1 MACVM
6 IFHYRNS
13 DNFMTRMNP
22 TAKLIALISYSAAVT
37 SAEGIY
43 VYAFFILPL
52 IAAALIRLP
61 FKDYAKESVLFI
73 FLSFFIL
80 CASFISQKSLLLA
93 SSDALS
99 LLSLVFSA
107 IIFSDTTLPDE
118 ISRSLGSFLF
128 HVIGKYAYYISTAL
142 EITLS
147 MIPVIADSIS
157 QIFEARKARLASFVK
172 HPFRNLVSF
181 TIQAVSDMFDKVEI
195 YTDALYSR
203 GYDAGRRRNAKR
215 YRASDILVI
224 VLSIACLI
232 LSIVLL

>member
-6 IFHYRNS
+6 MFHYRNS

-22 TAKLIALISYSAAVT
+22 MAKFLALISYSLAVT

-43 VYAFFILPL
+43 IYALFMLPFIV
-52 IAAALIRLP
+52 AAIIRLP
-61 FKDYAKESVLFI
+61 FKDYAKESIFFI
-73 FLSFFIL
+73 FLSLFIFFTSI
-80 CASFISQKSLLLA
+80 ISQKSLFLA

-118 ISRSLGSFLF
+118 ISRSLGSLLF
-128 HVIGKYAYYISTAL
+128 HVIGKYAYYISSAL
-142 EITLS
+142 EMTLS

-157 QIFEARKARLASFVK
+157 QILEARKARLASFVR
-172 HPFRNLVSF
+172 HPLRNLVSF
-181 TIQAVSDMFDKVEI
+181 TIQAVSDLFDKVEI

-203 GYDAGRRRNAKR
+203 GYDAGKRRSAMR
-215 YRASDILVI
+215 YRASDIFVI
-224 VLSIACLI
+224 VLSITCLI
-232 LSIVLL
+232 LSFVIL